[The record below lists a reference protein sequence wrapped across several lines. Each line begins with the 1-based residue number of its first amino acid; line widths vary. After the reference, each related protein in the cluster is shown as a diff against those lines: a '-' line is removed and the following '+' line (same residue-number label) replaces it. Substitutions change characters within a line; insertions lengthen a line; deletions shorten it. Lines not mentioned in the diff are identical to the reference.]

1 MVEPRTKAR
10 TSVIALLITVLVAI
24 SYLKV
29 AGAICGRSFSNIEGI
44 GTIGTPTKQEGISI
58 PMKVAI

>member
-1 MVEPRTKAR
+1 
-10 TSVIALLITVLVAI
+10 VIALLITVLVAI